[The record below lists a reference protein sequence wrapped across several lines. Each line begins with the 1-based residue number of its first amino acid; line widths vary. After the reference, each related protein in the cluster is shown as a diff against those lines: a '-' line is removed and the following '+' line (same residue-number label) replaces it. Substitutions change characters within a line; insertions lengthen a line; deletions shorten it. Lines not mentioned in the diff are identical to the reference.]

1 MWRQH
6 GVGANVPA
14 SSGAPGISDETS
26 LHIQPMM
33 HTVLDRH
40 HPRATCW
47 PANFGRRV
55 TRNSRLARHIE
66 SPARQPRQRQR
77 PARQRTISVQATT
90 RTVRKSRARCCP
102 TRPRPCPG
110 LPPPGL
116 VVLRVNPCPACAC
129 FHASRSRWH
138 WCRGSP
144 EKPETDHQLRG
155 HQPSR
160 SPRRALSRGAK
171 PKAQCMLVPFALVE
185 SRGFEADD
193 HGSPNHAAFSSSATA
208 ATAVEVRAGHRNRT
222 SYS

>member
-47 PANFGRRV
+47 PANFGKAYSAA
-55 TRNSRLARHIE
+55 SRAIRA
-66 SPARQPRQRQR
+66 SPATSRPQPPARQPRQR

-129 FHASRSRWH
+129 VHASRSRWH
-138 WCRGSP
+138 WRRGSP

-155 HQPSR
+155 HQSSR
-160 SPRRALSRGAK
+160 SPRRARSQGRQAQSAVHARTICSRRE
-171 PKAQCMLVPFALVE
+171 PRV
-185 SRGFEADD
+185 
-193 HGSPNHAAFSSSATA
+193 
-208 ATAVEVRAGHRNRT
+208 
-222 SYS
+222 